1 MTSTEV
7 SAENDLARS
16 SRHDLLRA
24 NAVQLQLLIGIAI
37 LVAVFSLLYPDRFAT
52 FRNFQNI
59 TRQGATLLVVAIGQS
74 FALVQGGFDISV
86 GAVMGLASTV
96 GALVMLEY
104 GLWAGILAG
113 IGAGLAAGVI
123 NGTLIAK
130 LRVTPF
136 VATLAMLAFARGA
149 ANQVSDGA
157 SVSGLPQAFRIFGGG
172 SWGPIPATVG
182 MAAVVLALAAF
193 FLYFTRAGLY
203 LFAIG
208 GSRDATR
215 LSGVKV
221 SRYELLAYAVCG
233 LLAGVGGLMLA
244 SRVSVGQ
251 ASLGQGFELMSIA
264 TAVIGGFAI
273 GGGEGRLSG
282 VVLGVALLSVL
293 STGMNIA
300 QISEFIQQMLTG
312 VVLVA
317 AVLIDRL
324 RRQRRRARH
333 ESEVVG
339 EEVAPP
345 ATLVS

>member
-1 MTSTEV
+1 MVVSSTDRP
-7 SAENDLARS
+7 SK
-16 SRHDLLRA
+16 SRLRDLLGGS
-24 NAVQLQLLIGIAI
+24 AVQIQLLFGIAVLI
-37 LVAVFSLLYPDRFAT
+37 AVFSALYPDRFAT

-113 IGAGLAAGVI
+113 IGSGLAAGLI

-130 LRVTPF
+130 LRITPF
-136 VATLAMLAFARGA
+136 VATLGMLAFARGA
-149 ANQVSDGA
+149 ANQISDGA
-157 SVSGLPQAFRIFGGG
+157 SVSGLPSSFRIFGGG

-182 MAAVVLALAAF
+182 MATVVMVLAAF
-193 FLYFTRAGLY
+193 VLYFTRAGLY
-203 LFAIG
+203 LYAIG

-221 SRYELLAYAVCG
+221 SRYELAAYAICG
-233 LLAGVGGLMLA
+233 LLAGVAGLMLA

-251 ASLGQGFELMSIA
+251 ASLGQGFELMAIA

-282 VVLGVALLSVL
+282 VLLGVALLSIL

-300 QISEFIQQMLTG
+300 QISEFVQQMLTG
-312 VVLVA
+312 AVLVG
-317 AVLIDRL
+317 AVLIDRI
-324 RRQRRRARH
+324 RRGRRTVLH
-333 ESEVVG
+333 EANVLEASRLQADSVVG
-339 EEVAPP
+339 
-345 ATLVS
+345 